1 MAARSLEDAATAL
14 TARVEARRVAALAAL
29 PAEQQAR
36 LGQFFTPERAAELI
50 ADMPRLPESVDA
62 VRVLDPGAGV
72 GSLAAAFVARA
83 IREHAQFRIEIV
95 AVEVDKAVATYL
107 ALTLDDLTA
116 TAAHEGLEV
125 MTSLVLGDF
134 VELSTSTP
142 ERPVPLGEPFDIVI
156 MNPPYHKLGLRSWYR
171 QAMLTQGVEC
181 SNIYA
186 AFLALGALALRE
198 GGQLVA
204 ITPRSFANGPYF
216 GQFRRFLLDRV
227 VLDRL
232 HVFESRSTVFSDTGV
247 LQENVV
253 FSATHSRQATEVV
266 LSVSRGHVDALVER
280 VVAHADVVHPEDT
293 QQFIRILAADT
304 DMAVAEQVAAQ
315 PAQLPD
321 LNVNVSTGKV
331 VDFRAR
337 QHLRPH
343 PNAGSVPLIY
353 PGNLTRGG
361 IEWPRDIRKD
371 QAFLV
376 LSPADEKKY
385 LLPEGYY
392 VAVKRFSAKEE
403 RRRVV
408 AAVWDPTVHPGPV
421 AFENHLNVFHDGGQ
435 GLSRDIAIGLSY
447 WLNSSLVDSFFRTFS
462 GHTQV
467 NATDLRA
474 LRFPTRTALETL
486 GRQQDVGLPDQAK
499 IDAAVETLLVLGS
512 AAAA

>member
-1 MAARSLEDAATAL
+1 MAALSAEDAATAL
-14 TARVEARRVAALAAL
+14 TERVEARRVAASAAL
-29 PAEQQAR
+29 PPAQQAR

-72 GSLAAAFVARA
+72 GSLAAALVARA
-83 IREHAQFRIEIV
+83 MREHVRFRIEIV
-95 AVEVDKAVATYL
+95 AIEIDEVTAGYL
-107 ALTLDDLTA
+107 AATLADLTA
-116 TAAHEGLEV
+116 TAAHQGLEV
-125 MTSLVLGDF
+125 ITSTVLGDF
-134 VELSTSTP
+134 VELSTSTQD
-142 ERPVPLGEPFDIVI
+142 RPAPLGGPFDIVI
-156 MNPPYHKLGLRSWYR
+156 MNPPYHKLGVQSWHR

-186 AFLALGALALRE
+186 AFLALGALALDD

-253 FSATHSRQATEVV
+253 FSATRSGHATEVV
-266 LSVSRGHVDALVER
+266 LSVSRGHVDELVER
-280 VVAHADVVHPEDT
+280 VVAYSDVVHPDDT
-293 QQFIRILAADT
+293 QRFIRILAAETDT
-304 DMAVAEQVAAQ
+304 AIAQQFAAQ
-315 PAQLPD
+315 PAQLQD
-321 LNVNVSTGKV
+321 LGVKVSTGKV

-337 QHLRPH
+337 RHLRPH
-343 PNAGSVPLIY
+343 PGSGSVPLVY
-353 PGNLTRGG
+353 PGNLSSGE
-361 IEWPRDIRKD
+361 IDWPREIRKD
-371 QAFLV
+371 QAFRV
-376 LSPADEKKY
+376 MSPADERKY

-408 AAVWDPTVHPGPV
+408 AAVWDPAVYPGPV
-421 AFENHLNVFHDGGQ
+421 AFENHLNVFHDNGQ
-435 GLSRDIAIGLSY
+435 GLSREIAIGLSY

-467 NATDLRA
+467 NATDLRT
-474 LRFPTRTALETL
+474 LRFPTRAALESL
-486 GRQQDVGLPDQAK
+486 GKEQNVRLPEQGE
-499 IDAAVETLLVLGS
+499 IDAIVEALLERGS